1 MQPWSVSNSWLPL
14 NSWQRLGCWPTRKS
28 LTKATIGRQ
37 LWSVLS
43 SILASVELLAVD
55 ELQAGDELL
64 DDGDDLQAALEH
76 LELPASV
83 ELLATLELPA
93 DDELLGEDDDLQAA
107 LERLEL
113 PASVEPDS
121 G

>member
-1 MQPWSVSNSWLPL
+1 MN
-14 NSWQRLGCWPTRKS
+14 S
-28 LTKATIGRQ
+28 LTPAMIRRQ

-43 SILASVELLAVD
+43 SIQASVALLAAD
-55 ELQAGDELL
+55 ELQAGDEFL